1 MSLSQL
7 FRTDHWCVKGVIE
20 APVDDVFRKM
30 LENLTPSANQLIKI
44 KKKNNTIESLS
55 TKHFEVNTN
64 IHSITIRGD
73 FWYEGIFFATSI
85 GNSTL
90 ITYRVNNIARRSRIL
105 PKISKW
111 LVPVWQF
118 RRPKKMRKELQQF
131 IQQIAEQLQCHAH
144 LERLSNS

>member
-1 MSLSQL
+1 MSFSQL

-20 APVDDVFRKM
+20 APVDEVFRKM
-30 LENLTPSANQLIKI
+30 LENLTPSANQLIKL
-44 KKKNNTIESLS
+44 KKKNNTIEALN

-90 ITYRVNNIARRSRIL
+90 ITYRVNNIARKSRIFPRL
-105 PKISKW
+105 SKW
-111 LVPVWQF
+111 LIPLWQF
-118 RRPKKMRKELQQF
+118 RRPKKMRLELQKF
-131 IQQIAEQLQCHAH
+131 IQQIGEQLQCHAH
-144 LERLSNS
+144 LERLTNK